1 MQTNTVGLV
10 LGSGASRG
18 WAHIG
23 VIEALREAGIPIH
36 VVAGCSVGAFVGA
49 VFASGGLEQ
58 LKASVID
65 MDGERMFSLSDLAI
79 LRPGLIDGDKKLR
92 ELFSRYSDA
101 QDFSE
106 LAIPLKV
113 VATDMHSGDQVVFKS
128 GDLFEALRAS
138 LSFPGLFAPVRYKG
152 RWLIDGGVVDP
163 VPVEVARSMGADIV
177 IAVNLNSELVS
188 LKRCMHS
195 QDAPAGM
202 AAPPVKNPF
211 LRKLAVRHDMAEKAR
226 QAWISRQKKTA
237 ASVPG
242 VWPVLNASIQL
253 MQDRITR
260 VNLAVNAP
268 DILIE
273 PRLGDL
279 KMLDY
284 DQVAHSIEEGYRAT
298 QNKMNDITVFLNR

>member
-1 MQTNTVGLV
+1 MQANTVGLV

-23 VIEALREAGIPIH
+23 VIEALREADIPIH

-49 VFASGGLEQ
+49 VFASGSLEQ

-65 MDGERMFSLSDLAI
+65 MDGEHMFSLSDLAI

-92 ELFSRYSDA
+92 ELFHRYSDI

-106 LAIPLKV
+106 LNIPLKV

-128 GDLFEALRAS
+128 GSLLKALRAS
-138 LSFPGLFAPVRYKG
+138 LSYPGLFAPVPYKG

-163 VPVEVARSMGADIV
+163 VPVGVARSMGADIV
-177 IAVNLNSELVS
+177 IAVSLNSELVS
-188 LKRCMHS
+188 LKRHTPPQS
-195 QDAPAGM
+195 GPAET
-202 AAPPVKNPF
+202 ASPVKNSF
-211 LRKLAVRHDMAEKAR
+211 LRNLAGRHDTAGKTR
-226 QAWISRQKKTA
+226 PAWMDLQKKIPST
-237 ASVPG
+237 VPG

-298 QNKMNDITVFLNR
+298 QNRISDIKALLNT